1 SGDSLTSQVINKYI
15 EQETIERAEI
25 NFTPKQLSEM
35 ATEHFEKKRMQ
46 PALDAIEQALR
57 LTPNNIKLTMSLLK
71 ILIMIKQSNEFAS
84 EHKKLGDDAIEML
97 LSSKV
102 KGSGLA
108 AIEKLNLKWT
118 SAEHTE
124 H

>member
-1 SGDSLTSQVINKYI
+1 
-15 EQETIERAEI
+15 
-25 NFTPKQLSEM
+25 M

-84 EHKKLGDDAIEML
+84 EHKKLGDEAIEML

-102 KGSGLA
+102 KGGGLA
-108 AIEKLNLKWT
+108 AIEKLNVKWT
-118 SAEHTE
+118 SAEQTKH
-124 H
+124 